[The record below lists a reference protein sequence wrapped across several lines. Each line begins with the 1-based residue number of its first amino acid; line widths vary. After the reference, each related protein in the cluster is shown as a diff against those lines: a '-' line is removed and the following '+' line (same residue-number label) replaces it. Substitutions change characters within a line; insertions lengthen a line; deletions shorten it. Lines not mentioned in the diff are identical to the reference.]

1 MSDTKFKIVVTYT
14 DRYEFDCAHNA
25 TKLNASIEHALRE
38 IRNRLKYNDED
49 MSMAEQD
56 LLENLRT
63 ILSEHY
69 VEG

>member
-1 MSDTKFKIVVTYT
+1 MENKFKVVVTYS

-38 IRNRLKYNDED
+38 IRNRLKYNDDISET
-49 MSMAEQD
+49 EVET
-56 LLENLRT
+56 LENLQI
-63 ILSEHY
+63 ILNEHY